1 MNSFVSKHLLNSFI
15 SNSKPFKDSLEQYKK
30 ENRKINRNAFSKDGF
45 FGILG
50 DQVGGFN
57 YKNATF
63 YKLID
68 DVHTDAKARAKILM
82 QDPTGKFG
90 DLSDPNSFASR
101 LLNKN
106 VITTFETDTDV
117 SASEI
122 NEYMEDIR
130 KKGI

>member
-1 MNSFVSKHLLNSFI
+1 
-15 SNSKPFKDSLEQYKK
+15 
-30 ENRKINRNAFSKDGF
+30 
-45 FGILG
+45 
-50 DQVGGFN
+50 
-57 YKNATF
+57 
-63 YKLID
+63 
-68 DVHTDAKARAKILM
+68 M

-90 DLSDPNSFASR
+90 DLSDPNSFSSR